1 MPFKTH
7 KDNECVDQI
16 ARDFVS
22 NIIDGTESTVKKKL
36 VDAEYDKTF
45 SCNILG
51 INQVFS
57 DEVKKSTQEYLI
69 KAHNIPEISEGE
81 EYYTVKIEGHFYCIK
96 QASVYGMEQNVTV
109 KVPNGDWNKMYISTA
124 GKVKEG
130 NVKCTDY
137 YVVLESD
144 KWVKVEK
151 TDSPQSLTYT
161 NTIEADWSSSNFS
174 TAPIC
179 DIDLTYHKYNRTP
192 TDMYVAN
199 SLFAWQFITTVS
211 FKDKQICFSS
221 LVEPQITIRVRVK
234 VFE

>member
-36 VDAEYDKTF
+36 EDAEYDKTF

-69 KAHNIPEISEGE
+69 KAHSIPEISEGE

-137 YVVLESD
+137 RITLL
-144 KWVKVEK
+144 KNNWVAMDDSATTSQGRYYTQIVEAEW
-151 TDSPQSLTYT
+151 SVNNFQT
-161 NTIEADWSSSNFS
+161 N
-174 TAPIC
+174 PIC
-179 DIDLTYHKYNRTP
+179 DV
-192 TDMYVAN
+192 DMSNGSIA
-199 SLFAWQFITTVS
+199 SQDALFMWQFIAYVK
-211 FKDKQICFSS
+211 FKKGKIEFRSYANP
-221 LVEPQITIRVRVK
+221 LVDIGVIIK